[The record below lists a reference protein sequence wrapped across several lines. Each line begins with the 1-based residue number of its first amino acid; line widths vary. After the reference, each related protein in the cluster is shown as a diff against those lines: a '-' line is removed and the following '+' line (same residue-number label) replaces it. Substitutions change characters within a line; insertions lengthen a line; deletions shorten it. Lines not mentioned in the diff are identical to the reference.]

1 MTRLSVNVN
10 KIALLRNSRG
20 TDYPNVRRHAERLLE
35 LGAHG
40 ITVHPRQDERHIR
53 YADVRELSALLRDHA
68 GAEFNVEGYPSER
81 FLALIE
87 ETRPDQ
93 CTLVP
98 DSATQLT
105 SDHGWDPG
113 GNEALLREV
122 LETLRSLGVR
132 SSLFMNPDPG
142 LIAALQGLPAD
153 RIELY
158 TEPYA
163 RAFGTAAQAQALA
176 RYREAAG
183 VAQAQGLGVNAGHDL
198 NLQNLGA
205 FLEIAGVLEVSIGH
219 ALTVEALELGIA
231 ETLSRYL
238 EICNAAA

>member
-1 MTRLSVNVN
+1 MTKLSVNVN

-20 TDYPNVRRHAERLLE
+20 TDYPNLRKHAERLLE

-40 ITVHPRQDERHIR
+40 ITVHPRQDERHIK
-53 YADVRELSALLRDHA
+53 YADVPELAALLVDHA
-68 GAEFNVEGYPSER
+68 NVEFNVEGYPSDS
-81 FLALIE
+81 FLALVE

-105 SDHGWDPG
+105 SDHGWDMRDSG
-113 GNEALLREV
+113 EMLHSALDRLRASGI
-122 LETLRSLGVR
+122 RSA
-132 SSLFMNPDPG
+132 LFMDPDVE
-142 LIAALQGLPAD
+142 LIAGLQDLPVD

-163 RAFGTAAQAQALA
+163 HNFGKPDEQAVLQQ
-176 RYREAAG
+176 YREAARF
-183 VAQAQGLGVNAGHDL
+183 AQDQGLGINAGHDL
-198 NLQNLGA
+198 NLQNLA
-205 FLEIAGVLEVSIGH
+205 ALLEIPDILEVSIGH

-231 ETLSRYL
+231 ETVARYL
-238 EICNAAA
+238 KICSGAL